1 MQQIAMPY
9 QTQSGTL
16 TMQHVR
22 WPPRCACCGSD
33 NVSTHYRLEHRAE
46 LREIETN
53 KVSFYP
59 LSWNVPY
66 CSTCLKHARTIP
78 VLKMVVY
85 LAGGLLWVGFG
96 YGLFLLGLAE
106 ETVGVVIFVLSLAVI
121 GFGSYKVAGLL
132 ARVLIETTPTCSQE
146 DIAIKVFS
154 SSLEQKVIFTF
165 YNDDYAAAFA
175 SLNGRE

>member
-1 MQQIAMPY
+1 MKQITISY

-16 TMQHVR
+16 TMENVR
-22 WPPRCACCGSD
+22 WPRRCACCGRD
-33 NVSTHYRLEHRAE
+33 DVSTHYRLEHQAE
-46 LREIETN
+46 LREVETN

-78 VLKMVVY
+78 TLKMAIYV
-85 LAGGLLWVGFG
+85 AGGLLWVGVG

-106 ETVGVVIFVLSLAVI
+106 ETIGMVIFLLSLAVI

-132 ARVLIETTPTCSQE
+132 VKALVEITPTCSRE
-146 DIAIKVFS
+146 DFAVEAS
-154 SSLEQKVIFTF
+154 SFSLEQKVIFTF
-165 YNDDYAAAFA
+165 YNDDYATAFA
-175 SLNGRE
+175 SLNGG